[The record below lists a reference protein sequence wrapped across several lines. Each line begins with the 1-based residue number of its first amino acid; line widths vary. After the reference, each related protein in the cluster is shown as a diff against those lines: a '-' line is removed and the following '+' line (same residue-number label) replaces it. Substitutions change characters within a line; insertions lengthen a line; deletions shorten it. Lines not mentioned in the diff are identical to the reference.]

1 MPAEPKRTA
10 SPSPRRTE
18 SPSPRASPGPKRPAP
33 AGARGEDGPSPGPKP
48 RSSTK
53 RPPTA
58 KPSKSKAAEDG
69 GSPGPSGTPAAATSA
84 EEDLDHI
91 RVYMRIAA
99 AAGPQTST
107 CLGHDARSAW
117 SLDFE
122 GQRSGPT
129 VLLDAVFGVDQS
141 EAALYPEVID
151 HLVADFVRAPRGV
164 VRRPGR
170 PDPPSGRSPRGPAS
184 LPPHHAPPHEP
195 RAA

>member
-1 MPAEPKRTA
+1 MDCTYDLCDPQSVSDGTA
-10 SPSPRRTE
+10 SDPF
-18 SPSPRASPGPKRPAP
+18 
-33 AGARGEDGPSPGPKP
+33 
-48 RSSTK
+48 
-53 RPPTA
+53 
-58 KPSKSKAAEDG
+58 G
-69 GSPGPSGTPAAATSA
+69 G
-84 EEDLDHI
+84 
-91 RVYMRIAA
+91 
-99 AAGPQTST
+99 
-107 CLGHDARSAW
+107 